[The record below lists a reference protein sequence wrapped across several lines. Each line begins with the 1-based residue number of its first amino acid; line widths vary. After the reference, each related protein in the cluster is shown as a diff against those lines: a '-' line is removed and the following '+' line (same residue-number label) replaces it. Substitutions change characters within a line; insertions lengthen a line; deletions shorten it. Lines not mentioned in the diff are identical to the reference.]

1 MKKFLRDYPVVL
13 LVTVIFALGI
23 GTGYFLGAHKGARVR
38 EVRREVVKPEEV
50 KQVAIASPA
59 PAAGLPEI
67 LPKPFLPS
75 TVIQEGA
82 AITEKLVQPQMM
94 GKRPWKPK
102 IVFVIDDAGY
112 NKKHNDLL
120 FSIDRP
126 MTLAILPL
134 LPYSTYF
141 AEEGKKHGLET
152 VLHLPLEP
160 ENGEDPGPGAIQVNM
175 SSSRIRSILNQDLA
189 SVPGVIGVN
198 NHMGS
203 RATRDRTLMYLI
215 LRELKKRKLLFLD
228 SMTHP
233 DSVAHNVAFAVDI
246 PSFERDVFLDN
257 EDDFNH
263 IVEQI
268 EQAAQVAKQVGK
280 AIAIGHF
287 RENTLRAIKAMI
299 PELEARGYEIANL
312 QGLI

>member
-1 MKKFLRDYPVVL
+1 MKKFFQDYPIVL
-13 LVTVIFALGI
+13 LVIFIFALGI
-23 GTGYFLGAHKGARVR
+23 GTGYFLGTRKGVPSREAAH
-38 EVRREVVKPEEV
+38 EVVKPEEA
-50 KQVAIASPA
+50 KHVAVTSPA
-59 PAAGLPEI
+59 PVTHLPEI

-75 TVIQEGA
+75 TVVQEGA

-126 MTLAILPL
+126 LTLAVLPQ

-160 ENGEDPGPGAIQVNM
+160 ENGEDPGPGAIRVSM
-175 SSSRIRSILNQDLA
+175 SSSEIRSILNQDLA
-189 SVPGVIGVN
+189 SVPGVVGVN

-215 LRELKKRKLLFLD
+215 LRELKKRKLFFLD

-233 DSVAHNVAFAVDI
+233 NSVAHNVAFAVDI

-280 AIAIGHF
+280 AVAIGHY
-287 RENTLRAIKAMI
+287 RENTLLAIQKMI

-312 QGLI
+312 KDLI